1 MGRIL
6 MLSVGFWLIS
16 AGLSTAQT
24 GPAWV
29 TDQLQLGLHRNSDTS
44 GSAFKVLVS
53 GTELTVLERNR
64 FYARVRTTD
73 GEEGWVKAGYLL
85 SNKPAAAR
93 VMEVEKSNSELS
105 DSLQKTQT
113 DLDEANAALSKI
125 QAAADDLTVQV
136 SENSSVMSTLQT
148 ENQDFRNRL
157 KAYKG
162 SLPLSW
168 VALSLGLMLAVGFIG
183 GLKWEDHQSRKRH
196 GGIRVR

>member
-1 MGRIL
+1 MSRFWWVLFVCLIG
-6 MLSVGFWLIS
+6 VGAAS
-16 AGLSTAQT
+16 AQNT
-24 GPAWV
+24 PAWV

-44 GSAFKVLVS
+44 GSPFKVLVS

-73 GEEGWVKAGYLL
+73 GQEGWVKAGYLL
-85 SNKPAAAR
+85 SKKPAAAR
-93 VMEVEKSNSELS
+93 VMEVEKSNTELEDALNKTQS
-105 DSLQKTQT
+105 DLDQANTALTKLQSQTDSL
-113 DLDEANAALSKI
+113 N
-125 QAAADDLTVQV
+125 VQV
-136 SENSSVMSTLQT
+136 SENSSVMTTLQT
-148 ENQDFRNRL
+148 ENQEFRNRL

-168 VALSLGLMLAVGFIG
+168 VALSLALMLAVGFIG